1 MTTDKI
7 EEIKKNENISCKF
20 EEVGEQDTEG
30 YVAHTQDKVYLVVG
44 DKETLVD
51 TYSLGAYNRSGYFQK
66 NPPLS
71 SEESVDAQIN
81 YKDAKP
87 LNPEELPAKV
97 AEYKRLYDENK
108 IAREISCSSD
118 NLYYYSKSLKSDNLI
133 EFDDMKRMIERKAP
147 QLERGDLM
155 FKYMNNPKALKKA
168 SDCYHNMISSRD
180 YSRSI
185 LFGLDTSKMNSFD
198 DLVTELKKQKEQND
212 ASYNKVNEK
221 LTSVAKGI
229 FDTVCLPEIRKGM
242 LKEVYDHQEI
252 YAKYDI
258 SHSTETISKSTQ
270 ELNEARRRLDNIKK
284 SRQQLDNEDK
294 REKKA
299 TQITP
304 QLEGIRQMKAMREA
318 KLVK

>member
-7 EEIKKNENISCKF
+7 EEIKKKENISYKF
-20 EEVGEQDTEG
+20 EEVGEQDTEEH
-30 YVAHTQDKVYLVVG
+30 VAHTKDKVYLVVD

-87 LNPEELPAKV
+87 LNPEELPAKI
-97 AEYKRLYDENK
+97 AEYKQLYDENK

-118 NLYYYSKSLKSDNLI
+118 NLYSYSRDLKSDNFI
-133 EFDDMKRMIERKAP
+133 EFDDLKRMIERKAP

-168 SDCYHNMISSRD
+168 SDCYYKMISSRD
-180 YSRSI
+180 YSRSM

-229 FDTVCLPEIRKGM
+229 FDTVCLPEIRNGM
-242 LKEVYDHQEI
+242 LKEVYDRQEI
-252 YAKYDI
+252 FAKYDI
-258 SHSTETISKSTQ
+258 SKSTETISKSTQ
-270 ELNEARRRLDNIKK
+270 KLNEARCRLDNIKK
-284 SRQQLDNEDK
+284 SRQKLDNEDK
-294 REKKA
+294 TEKKA

-304 QLEGIRQMKAMREA
+304 QFEGIRHMKAIREA